1 VLTKWAYKVVV
12 FEKKIADGSQKFFNL

>member
-12 FEKKIADGSQKFFNL
+12 FEKIEDGSQKFLNL